1 MCLSLIYVSKFYS
14 LPTFKHDPFF
24 DDATH
29 YTVRESEDQR
39 KDCAILLKVYIKKTD
54 LYNFVPFK
62 MSPQMSRYMVH
73 FPLSSL
79 IPQENL
85 NLSQKGQLNHC
96 SFPSLQS

>member
-1 MCLSLIYVSKFYS
+1 MPEFNICEQILQPS
-14 LPTFKHDPFF
+14 TFKHDPFF

-62 MSPQMSRYMVH
+62 MSPKMSRYMVH

-79 IPQENL
+79 IPQERSKSFPKRSTQPL
-85 NLSQKGQLNHC
+85 F
-96 SFPSLQS
+96 FPSLQS